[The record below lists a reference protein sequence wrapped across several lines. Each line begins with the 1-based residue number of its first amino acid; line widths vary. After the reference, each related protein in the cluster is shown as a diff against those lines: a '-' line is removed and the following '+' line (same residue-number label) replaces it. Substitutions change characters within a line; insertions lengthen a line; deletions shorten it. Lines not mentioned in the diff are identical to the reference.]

1 MALRDQLL
9 TFSRFLSSNLRWLA
23 GGILLTFCSSVG
35 QTFFI
40 ASFAGEIRADFDLSH
55 GDFGI
60 IYMLATLGSAAT
72 LILVGR
78 VADEIAIYKVAMALI
93 VLLAAAALL
102 MASAETIPILLISI
116 YFLRLLGQGMM
127 THTAMVA
134 MGRWFVVERGRAVS
148 VTSTGHQLGEGV
160 LPLVVI
166 ALLAMT
172 GWRTA
177 WVVAAIVLVFV
188 ALPLSYLCLRTPRTP
203 SQGDRDN
210 HERGRQWTRAEVLRD
225 APFWAV
231 CTGVLAPAF
240 IGTSVFFHQVHLSA
254 LKDWA
259 PGVVASSFAVMSIT
273 SVCVG
278 LLTGHVIDRYS
289 ARFILPFFLLPLAL
303 GCLVLSLG
311 QQPFMMSVFMFLLGG
326 SYGVS
331 NAVFGAIWPEI
342 YGTRH
347 LGAVR
352 SVVSAAMVFASAL
365 GPGLTGWLI
374 DLGVGFEQQLLVMCL
389 YCVATMLVLFPVSKV
404 LRQRHLLQPSQ

>member
-9 TFSRFLSSNLRWLA
+9 TFAHFLGSNMRWLA
-23 GGILLTFCSSVG
+23 GGILLTFCSSIG

-40 ASFAGEIRADFDLSH
+40 ASFAGDIRADFGLSH
-55 GDFGI
+55 GGFGM

-72 LILVGR
+72 LVVVGR
-78 VADEIAIYKVAMALI
+78 VADEVAIFKVAASLI
-93 VLLAAAALL
+93 LLLAGAALL
-102 MASAETIPILLISI
+102 MGSSQSIVILLISI
-116 YFLRLLGQGMM
+116 YFLRLIGQGMM

-134 MGRWFVVERGRAVS
+134 MGRWFVAERGRAVS
-148 VTSTGHQLGEGV
+148 VTTTGHQLGEGI
-160 LPLVVI
+160 LPLVLVS
-166 ALLAMT
+166 LLAMT

-177 WVVAAIVLVFV
+177 WFIAAAVLVLV
-188 ALPLSYLCLRTPRTP
+188 ALPLSMYLLRTPRTP
-203 SQGDRDN
+203 SQDDRDN

-240 IGTSVFFHQVHLSA
+240 IGTAVFFHQVHLGE
-254 LKDWA
+254 LKSWA
-259 PGVVASSFAVMSIT
+259 PGVVASSFAVMSVT
-273 SVCVG
+273 SVTVG
-278 LLTGHVIDRYS
+278 LLTGHLIDRYS
-289 ARFILPFFLLPLAL
+289 ARVLLPFFLTPLAL

-311 QQPFMMSVFMFLLGG
+311 QEPVMMALFMLMLGS

-331 NAVFGAIWPEI
+331 NAVFGSIWPEI

-374 DLGVGFEQQLLVMCL
+374 DLGVGFEVQLLFMSA
-389 YCVATMLVLFPVSKV
+389 YCAVTMLVLFSVSRRLLERQLPLPV
-404 LRQRHLLQPSQ
+404 

>member
-1 MALRDQLL
+1 MALRDQIL
-9 TFSRFLSSNLRWLA
+9 TFTHFLGNNLRWLA

-40 ASFAGEIRADFDLSH
+40 ASFAGDIRADFGLSH
-55 GDFGI
+55 GGFGMV
-60 IYMLATLGSAAT
+60 YMLATLGSAAT
-72 LILVGR
+72 LIIVGR
-78 VADEIAIYKVAMALI
+78 VADEVAIFKVAATLI
-93 VLLAAAALL
+93 LLLAAAALL
-102 MASAETIPILLISI
+102 MGSAQNIPILLISI
-116 YFLRLLGQGMM
+116 YFLRLFGQGML

-148 VTSTGHQLGEGV
+148 VTTIGHQLGEGI
-160 LPLVVI
+160 LPLVVVS
-166 ALLAMT
+166 LLAMA

-177 WVVAAIVLVFV
+177 WYVAAAVLLLV
-188 ALPLSYLCLRTPRTP
+188 ALPLSVQLLRTPRTP
-203 SQGDRDN
+203 SQQDRDN

-240 IGTSVFFHQVHLSA
+240 IGTAVFFHQVHLSE
-254 LKDWA
+254 LKSW
-259 PGVVASSFAVMSIT
+259 PSGVVASSFAVMSAT
-273 SVCVG
+273 SVTVG
-278 LLTGHVIDRYS
+278 LLTGHLIDRYS
-289 ARFILPFFLLPLAL
+289 ARLLLPFFLMPLTL
-303 GCLVLSLG
+303 GCLVLSFG
-311 QQPFMMSVFMFLLGG
+311 QQALTMAVFMFLLGC

-331 NAVFGAIWPEI
+331 TAVFGAIWPEV

-374 DLGVGFEQQLLVMCL
+374 DLGVGFEVQLLFMSA
-389 YCVATMLVLFPVSKV
+389 YCAATMLVLFPVSWK
-404 LRQRHLLQPSQ
+404 LRDRQLLLPV